1 MIAQLESLK
10 TYFDEKEDTTL
21 VDITEKIRKLPKFSK
36 FCFSTFAT
44 LLKMLLVL
52 PATTAFSER
61 SASTLR
67 RIKIWLRT
75 PLAQGGLNHSMLF
88 AIYKEMTEK

>member
-1 MIAQLESLK
+1 
-10 TYFDEKEDTTL
+10 
-21 VDITEKIRKLPKFSK
+21 
-36 FCFSTFAT
+36 
-44 LLKMLLVL
+44 MLLVL

-67 RIKIWLRT
+67 IIKIWFRT

-88 AIYKEMTEK
+88 AIYKEMTEKLSLIAVANEFCFGSDEHSCLFGLFC